1 MLLGSL
7 VGWDAESN
15 PFGAGYLRLI
25 QDGTSV
31 VLEVDL
37 DGSGEDYGYQAMVIF
52 ENTSVNDFSAD
63 NFVIDLESLQGY
75 EPDGSGVFGDIL
87 TEVTKTMF

>member
-1 MLLGSL
+1 ML
-7 VGWDAESN
+7 
-15 PFGAGYLRLI
+15 
-25 QDGTSV
+25 

-63 NFVIDLESLQGY
+63 NFDPPY
-75 EPDGSGVFGDIL
+75 APDGSAPVGQIIF
-87 TEVTKTMF
+87 EVKRAKL